1 VAPLERALRDDSSAV
16 RSSAAV
22 ALGEVGVASSAPALI
37 VVAQRDEDLFVR
49 KAAEAAIG
57 RLGLEVADLPG
68 LYQELDADGKAR
80 WLRGIGQSP
89 NFDNYALAL
98 DSLRDPSGV
107 VREAAIEA
115 LAEVPSSLEAR
126 VVGELE
132 RLARDPSYG
141 RDAVEAVVA
150 LGTLRSEGASRV
162 LLMLLGEGD
171 RFLLPVILQSLGG
184 HTNQAALDAV
194 DSFLDSEEGA
204 IRSSAARAMGRQA
217 ELVFQ
222 RDGETGRALD
232 RLSRALEA
240 LELSDPLAEGQLLV
254 RAGHILAATG
264 DLEQAQERFF
274 RALDVLGGA
283 RDRQADLA
291 KAEALKGLAEVG
303 RKTGDVGQAEKMLL
317 EALALEEAV
326 LPPGSPEL
334 ATAYERISSFY
345 REIGNESA
353 ARYYAER
360 AGSRPR

>member
-1 VAPLERALRDDSSAV
+1 
-16 RSSAAV
+16 
-22 ALGEVGVASSAPALI
+22 
-37 VVAQRDEDLFVR
+37 
-49 KAAEAAIG
+49 
-57 RLGLEVADLPG
+57 
-68 LYQELDADGKAR
+68 
-80 WLRGIGQSP
+80 
-89 NFDNYALAL
+89 
-98 DSLRDPSGV
+98 
-107 VREAAIEA
+107 
-115 LAEVPSSLEAR
+115 
-126 VVGELE
+126 
-132 RLARDPSYG
+132 
-141 RDAVEAVVA
+141 
-150 LGTLRSEGASRV
+150 
-162 LLMLLGEGD
+162 
-171 RFLLPVILQSLGG
+171 
-184 HTNQAALDAV
+184 
-194 DSFLDSEEGA
+194 
-204 IRSSAARAMGRQA
+204 MGRQA

-264 DLEQAQERFF
+264 DLDQAQERFF

-326 LPPGSPEL
+326 LPPGSPVL

-345 REIGNESA
+345 REVGNESA